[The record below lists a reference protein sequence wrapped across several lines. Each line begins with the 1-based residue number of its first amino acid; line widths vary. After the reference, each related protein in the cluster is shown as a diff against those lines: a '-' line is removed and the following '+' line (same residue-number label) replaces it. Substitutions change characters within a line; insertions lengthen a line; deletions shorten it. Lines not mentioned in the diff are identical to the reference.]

1 MFQRPFSF
9 TMEADEI
16 QDIEYTHDLIQQMY
30 QRVRREEITNIV
42 MDIAYLARKDANA
55 FDSDKS
61 ELTRSMVENIL
72 KWL

>member
-30 QRVRREEITNIV
+30 QRVRREEITDIV

>member
-16 QDIEYTHDLIQQMY
+16 QDIEYTHDLVQQMY

>member
-16 QDIEYTHDLIQQMY
+16 QDIEYTHDLVQQMY
-30 QRVRREEITNIV
+30 QRVRREEITDIV
-42 MDIAYLARKDANA
+42 MNIAYLARKDANA

>member
-1 MFQRPFSF
+1 
-9 TMEADEI
+9 MEADEI

-30 QRVRREEITNIV
+30 QRVRREEITDIV

>member
-16 QDIEYTHDLIQQMY
+16 QDIEYTHDLVQQMY
-30 QRVRREEITNIV
+30 QRVRREEITDIV

>member
-16 QDIEYTHDLIQQMY
+16 QDIEYTHDLVQQMY
-30 QRVRREEITNIV
+30 QRVRREEITDIV

-55 FDSDKS
+55 FDSNKS